1 MDDGQVA
8 RFRTIDFDR
17 VRAEQP
23 DRRGNRKVAQ
33 VMKLEPLIFFV
44 VLLTIVAA
52 LSAMTTLAAL
62 RY

>member
-1 MDDGQVA
+1 
-8 RFRTIDFDR
+8 
-17 VRAEQP
+17 
-23 DRRGNRKVAQ
+23 
-33 VMKLEPLIFFV
+33 MKLEPTIFFV